1 MSTVG
6 LRGYVIGR
14 TDAMLNTKEAIKNR
28 PTVPENTQ
36 QVNSS
41 CKLST
46 RRHFNLPPGSVSNPI
61 WLQEARRE
69 ASLIE
74 EAVDHSTELRESI
87 DEISPLGLVGL
98 DQAGWRYRHIFYART
113 SDSFSSIPAA
123 FTTLKDADSSVDL
136 RGSNE
141 ADSSKGPSKHVR
153 LSSRGPRSS
162 RRPRNRIREKA
173 EREAE
178 ARARRLHKPV
188 QSSSFGAPSWNPL
201 LRMCRFLM
209 PLSTPDPPKKRL
221 VIDAA

>member
-1 MSTVG
+1 MSIVG
-6 LRGYVIGR
+6 LRGYMIGR

-28 PTVPENTQ
+28 STVPENTQ
-36 QVNSS
+36 VHKS

-46 RRHFNLPPGSVSNPI
+46 RRHFNLPPSSVSNPI

-74 EAVDHSTELRESI
+74 EAVDHSSEFRESI

-98 DQAGWRYRHIFYART
+98 DQAGWRHRHKFYART

-123 FTTLKDADSSVDL
+123 FDTSKDADSSVDSK
-136 RGSNE
+136 GMND
-141 ADSSKGPSKHVR
+141 ADFQGPSKHVR

-178 ARARRLHKPV
+178 ARARRVHKPV
-188 QSSSFGAPSWNPL
+188 QSSYSSPSSWNPL